1 MRLGFAKSDLTPRVG
16 VELCGF
22 GPFINRHSIAVR
34 DRLWARAMAVEV
46 GERRAVVISNDL
58 AIVEQDTTVRIRELI
73 GEATGLPPEAIMVH
87 CTHTHSGPN
96 TSARL
101 QGWGTLD
108 PPYLE
113 VLPQRIAAAGIQAL
127 ANLQEATLSH
137 AEVPCEGIGL
147 NREYD
152 QDAPALED
160 VLRDDW
166 RPAKPELT
174 DTTCHVLVAHA
185 LTPRPPLPGGEAEN
199 NLGPSVFPPSPCA
212 AKQRDER
219 GAGGEGPFGFAAY
232 FGCHPVVCCSATR
245 YIHGD
250 YPGVAMNVLEREQP
264 GSVGLFLQGAQGDV
278 NSCVVHKPE
287 PESLLALDI
296 IAGRFARAVREG
308 LRRAA
313 PLDITD
319 MAYALHEVTFTRRAL
334 TRDDIAARLDKQ
346 EAILHA
352 PGAADDDSQVRMA
365 AVYALA
371 YRKLLAAM
379 DRGESL
385 EPPTQLHGLRLGPLA
400 LLGTPFEMFQA
411 IKNDVTWQAR
421 SPLPLVMGLTGDGLG
436 YAPDRDCA
444 ARGGYAADMVPLMLG
459 SLPFASIHDE
469 LVAALLALEAK
480 L

>member
-46 GERRAVVISNDL
+46 GEKRAVVISNDL
-58 AIVEQDTTVRIRELI
+58 CLVEQSTTARIRELI

-87 CTHTHSGPN
+87 STHTHSGPN

-101 QGWGTLD
+101 QGWGVLD
-108 PPYLE
+108 VPYVE
-113 VLPQRIAAAGIQAL
+113 VLPQRIAAAGIAAL
-127 ANLQEATLSH
+127 GNLQESTLSH
-137 AEVPCEGIGL
+137 AEVPCEGMSL

-152 QDAPALED
+152 QDAPPLED

-174 DTTCHVLVAHA
+174 DTTCHVLVARA
-185 LTPRPPLPGGEAEN
+185 LTPPSREGSARSAGGRPP
-199 NLGPSVFPPSPCA
+199 SSCSPSPVG
-212 AKQRDER
+212 RGP
-219 GAGGEGPFGFAAY
+219 GAGPPLGFAAY
-232 FGCHPVVCCSATR
+232 FGCHPVVCCAATR

-250 YPGVAMNVLEREQP
+250 YAGVAMNLLEREHP

-287 PESLLALDI
+287 QESLLALDV
-296 IAGRFARAVREG
+296 IAARFARAVREG
-308 LRRAA
+308 LRQAQ

-319 MAYALHEVTFTRRAL
+319 MSYALHDVTFSRRAL
-334 TRDDIAARLDKQ
+334 TRDDIAARLAEQD
-346 EAILHA
+346 AILHA
-352 PGAADDDSQVRMA
+352 PGASDEDSKVRMA
-365 AVYALA
+365 GVFALA
-371 YRKLLAAM
+371 YRQLLAAM

-385 EPPTQLHGLRLGPLA
+385 QPPTQLQGLRLGPLA
-400 LLGTPFEMFQA
+400 LLGSPFEIFQA
-411 IKNDVTWQAR
+411 IKNDVRQRAK
-421 SPLPLVMGLTGDGLG
+421 SPLPLVMGLTNDGLG

-444 ARGGYAADMVPLMLG
+444 ARGGYAADMVPLMIG
-459 SLPFASIHDE
+459 MLPYANIHEE
-469 LVAALLALEAK
+469 LVTAFLALEA
-480 L
+480 LL